1 MAKAYTPGLKVSA
14 RAAYRGRRLL
24 PVHGEV
30 LVKVGDAVKA
40 RDVVARTYIEGDVT
54 PVAVSS
60 QLGVP
65 AGDLASLMLV
75 KQGDAVVAGQP
86 LARSKGIF
94 GIGKKECASP
104 AAGTI
109 ESISTTTGQV
119 ILRGAPLPVEVKAYV
134 DGRVVEVFPNEG
146 ALIETEAAFVQGIFG
161 VGGETVGPIRMA
173 CTRHDQ
179 PLDAT
184 LIKPDMKG
192 AVVVGG
198 ARVTAAAVKAAQ
210 AAGVAAIVSGGID
223 DSDLKEILG
232 YDLGV
237 AITGTEKIGIT
248 IVITEGFGD
257 IAMAERT
264 FALLEGFARDGADGT
279 GERLGG
285 REASVNGAT
294 QIRAGVMRPEIVI
307 ARRPSD
313 AQPAQGARPEE
324 GALEIGTQV
333 RLIRD
338 PYFGLLGSVSA
349 LPSEPAV
356 LGSGSKARVLEV
368 KLGDGRSV
376 TVPRANIELIET

>member
-14 RAAYRGRRLL
+14 RATYRARRLL

-30 LVKVGDAVKA
+30 LVKAGDAVKA
-40 RDVVARTYIEGDVT
+40 RDVVARTYIEGEVT
-54 PVAVSS
+54 PVAVAS

-75 KQGDAVVAGQP
+75 KQGDAVTAGQP

-94 GIGKKECASP
+94 GLGKKECPSP
-104 AAGTI
+104 AAGTV

-119 ILRGAPLPVEVKAYV
+119 ILRGAPIPVEVRAYV

-146 ALIETEAAFVQGIFG
+146 ALVETEAAFVQGIFG

-173 CTRHDQ
+173 CLRHDQ
-179 PLDAT
+179 PLDAEF
-184 LIKPDMKG
+184 IQPDMKG
-192 AVVVGG
+192 AIVVGG

-210 AAGVAAIVSGGID
+210 AAGVAGIVSGGID
-223 DSDLKEILG
+223 DADLREILG
-232 YDLGV
+232 FDLGV
-237 AITGTEKIGIT
+237 AITGTEKIGLT
-248 IVITEGFGD
+248 IVVTEGFGD

-264 FALLEGFARDGADGT
+264 FALLKGF
-279 GERLGG
+279 ER
-285 REASVNGAT
+285 REASLNGAT
-294 QIRAGVMRPEIVI
+294 QIRAGVMRPEIVV
-307 ARRPSD
+307 ARREGDPLPS
-313 AQPAQGARPEE
+313 QGARPEE

-338 PYFGLLGSVSA
+338 PYFGLLGAVSA

>member
-14 RAAYRGRRLL
+14 RATYRARRLL
-24 PVHGEV
+24 PVHGEL
-30 LVKVGDAVKA
+30 LVKAGDAVKA
-40 RDVVARTYIEGDVT
+40 RDVVARTYIEGEVT
-54 PVAVSS
+54 PVAVAS

-75 KQGDAVVAGQP
+75 KQGDAVTAGQP

-94 GIGKKECASP
+94 GLGKRECPSP
-104 AAGTI
+104 AAGTV

-119 ILRGAPLPVEVKAYV
+119 ILRGAPIPVEVRAYV

-146 ALIETEAAFVQGIFG
+146 ALVETEAAFVQGIFG
-161 VGGETVGPIRMA
+161 VGSETVGPIRMA
-173 CTRHDQ
+173 CLRHDQ
-179 PLDAT
+179 PLDAGF
-184 LIKPDMKG
+184 IQPDMKG
-192 AVVVGG
+192 AIVVGG

-210 AAGVAAIVSGGID
+210 AAGVAGIVSGGID
-223 DSDLKEILG
+223 DADLREILG
-232 YDLGV
+232 FDLGV
-237 AITGTEKIGIT
+237 AITGTEKIGLT
-248 IVITEGFGD
+248 IVVTEGFGD

-264 FALLEGFARDGADGT
+264 FALLKGF
-279 GERLGG
+279 ER
-285 REASVNGAT
+285 REASLNGAT
-294 QIRAGVMRPEIVI
+294 QIRAGVMRPEIVV
-307 ARRPSD
+307 ARREGDPLPS
-313 AQPAQGARPEE
+313 QGARPEE

-338 PYFGLLGSVSA
+338 PYFGLLGAVSA

-368 KLGDGRSV
+368 KLGDGRNV

>member
-14 RAAYRGRRLL
+14 RAAYRARRLL

-30 LVKVGDAVKA
+30 LVKVGDAVRA

-94 GIGKKECASP
+94 GLGKKECASP

-134 DGRVVEVFPNEG
+134 DGRVAEVFPNEG

-161 VGGETVGPIRMA
+161 VGGETVGPISMA

-179 PLDAT
+179 PLDAA

-192 AVVVGG
+192 AIVVGG

-264 FALLEGFARDGADGT
+264 FALLEGFARDGV
-279 GERLGG
+279 GG

-313 AQPAQGARPEE
+313 AEPAQGARPEE

>member
-94 GIGKKECASP
+94 GIGKKECVSP
-104 AAGTI
+104 GAGTI

-248 IVITEGFGD
+248 LVITEGFGD

-264 FALLEGFARDGADGT
+264 FALLEGFARDGAAGM
-279 GERLGG
+279 GGGLGG

-307 ARRPSD
+307 ARRAGD

>member
-14 RAAYRGRRLL
+14 RTNFR
-24 PVHGEV
+24 
-30 LVKVGDAVKA
+30 A
-40 RDVVARTYIEGDVT
+40 RDVVAHTFIDGDVT
-54 PVAVSS
+54 PVAVAS
-60 QLGVP
+60 QLSVP
-65 AGDLASLMLV
+65 ADDLAHIMLV
-75 KQGDAVVAGQP
+75 NQGDSVAAGQP
-86 LARSKGIF
+86 IARTKGIF
-94 GIGKKECASP
+94 GIGKKELASP
-104 AAGTI
+104 AAGTV
-109 ESISTTTGQV
+109 ESISLTTGQLM
-119 ILRGAPLPVEVKAYV
+119 LRGSPIAVEVKAYI
-134 DGRVVEVFPNEG
+134 DGTVVEVIAGEG
-146 ALIETEAAFVQGIFG
+146 AVVETDAVFVQGIFG
-161 VGGETVGPIRMA
+161 VGGETVGAICFA
-173 CTRHDQ
+173 SVRHDQ
-179 PLDAT
+179 KLEAT
-184 LIKPDMKG
+184 QIKAEMKG
-192 AVVVGG
+192 CIVVGG
-198 ARVTAAAVKAAQ
+198 ARVTADAVKAAQ
-210 AAGVAAIVSGGID
+210 AAGVAAIVVGGID
-223 DSDLKEILG
+223 DADLKSILG

-237 AITGTEKIGIT
+237 AITGTEKIGLT
-248 IVITEGFGD
+248 LVITEGFGD

-264 FALLEGFARDGADGT
+264 FALLKDYE
-279 GERLGG
+279 G

-307 ARRPSD
+307 ARRAGD

>member
-14 RAAYRGRRLL
+14 RANYRARRQL

-30 LVKVGDAVKA
+30 LVKVGDTVKA
-40 RDVVARTYIEGDVT
+40 RDVVARTFIEGEVT
-54 PVAVSS
+54 PVAVST

-75 KQGDAVVAGQP
+75 KPGDAVTAGQP

-94 GIGKKECASP
+94 GLGKKEVASP
-104 AAGTI
+104 SAGTV

-119 ILRGAPLPVEVKAYV
+119 ILRGAPIPVEVKAYV
-134 DGRVVEVFPNEG
+134 DGRVTEVFAGEG
-146 ALIETEAAFVQGIFG
+146 ALIETDAAFVQGIFG

-173 CTRHDQ
+173 CERPDQ
-179 PLDAT
+179 PLDAA
-184 LIKPDMKG
+184 LIKSDMKG

-223 DSDLKEILG
+223 DADLKEILG

-237 AITGTEKIGIT
+237 AITGTERIGIT

-264 FALLEGFARDGADGT
+264 FALLKGFDDGKAA
-279 GERLGG
+279 

-294 QIRAGVMRPEIVI
+294 QIRAGVMRPEIVV
-307 ARRPSD
+307 ARRAGDAEPS
-313 AQPAQGARPEE
+313 QGARPEE
-324 GALEIGTQV
+324 GALDLGTQV

-338 PYFGLLGSVSA
+338 PYFGLLGTVSA

>member
-14 RAAYRGRRLL
+14 RTTYRARRQL
-24 PVHGEV
+24 PVHGEL
-30 LVKVGDAVKA
+30 LVKTGDTVKA
-40 RDVVARTYIEGDVT
+40 RDVVARTFIEGEVT
-54 PVAVSS
+54 PVAVAS

-75 KQGDAVVAGQP
+75 KQGDAVTAGQT

-94 GIGKKECASP
+94 GLGKKEVASP
-104 AAGTI
+104 AAGTV
-109 ESISTTTGQV
+109 ESISTTTGQM
-119 ILRGAPLPVEVKAYV
+119 ILRGAPIPVEVKAYI
-134 DGRVVEVFPNEG
+134 DGRVTEVFAGEG
-146 ALIETEAAFVQGIFG
+146 ALIETDAAFVQGIFG
-161 VGGETVGPIRMA
+161 VGGETVGPVRMA

-179 PLDAT
+179 PLDAQ

-210 AAGVAAIVSGGID
+210 AAGVAAIIAGGID
-223 DSDLKEILG
+223 DADLREILG

-264 FALLEGFARDGADGT
+264 FALLKSFDDGN
-279 GERLGG
+279 GG

-294 QIRAGVMRPEIVI
+294 QIRAGVMRPEIVV
-307 ARRPSD
+307 ARRAGD
-313 AQPAQGARPEE
+313 AEPAQGARPEE

-338 PYFGLLGSVSA
+338 PYFGLLGAVSA

-368 KLGDGRSV
+368 RLGDGRSV